1 VFCLLTGSVPAQ
13 TNDADASAA
22 ALKAL
27 TNVNEELTRLST
39 IQLQTLAELQAQQQA
54 TLKALEQSRLEIAA
68 ALTQSF
74 SNNVAHLTA
83 VTEMLAVQRSQD
95 LKAVRDTHRVELAIL
110 VGLSGLLLLS
120 ILVLNVTS
128 IRAINRM
135 TAMFS
140 ASSLM
145 MPGSEAEALADAR
158 EASRQLVLFPGEQ
171 GQRQLGN
178 AMVQLQSRIQSL
190 EHLASKMQ
198 ADSQRPATG
207 GSAAAPS
214 GSSELSFRSR
224 STSAAS

>member
-1 VFCLLTGSVPAQ
+1 MALFCLLTNYLPAQ
-13 TNDADASAA
+13 TNDADASAP

-27 TNVNEELTRLST
+27 TNVNEELTRLSAL
-39 IQLQTLAELQAQQQA
+39 QLQTLAELQAQQQA

-74 SNNVAHLTA
+74 SNNVAHLGA

-95 LKAVRDTHRVELAIL
+95 LKAARDTHRVELAIL

-120 ILVLNVTS
+120 ILTLNVTS

-190 EHLASKMQ
+190 EHLASKMRS
-198 ADSQRPATG
+198 DSHRPAAG
-207 GSAAAPS
+207 GAATTPS
-214 GSSELSFRSR
+214 GQGEIPA
-224 STSAAS
+224 TSPVN